1 MRRSVRLVHPDQF
14 GSLDRPP
21 LRADALRRAL
31 VGYERPW
38 RELRVVE
45 STASTNADLVAAAE
59 AGEPAGLVLVAE
71 LQTAGRGR
79 LDRSWTAPP
88 RSGLTFSVLLRPAV
102 PPRAL
107 GWLPLLAGLA
117 AAEALGR
124 LAELDVRLKWPND
137 LVVDDRKL
145 AGVLAERVAGVVS
158 EGDDRREDLERTIGA
173 VVVGIGLNVS
183 TLATELPVA
192 TATSLAIEG
201 AACTDRD
208 PLLRAILR
216 RLAERVSMWDG
227 PYGDRGLADDYRAR
241 CATIGRAVR
250 AELPAGAVI
259 EGLAEDVDDDGRL
272 LIRTSTGLETVG
284 AGDVV
289 HLR

>member
-1 MRRSVRLVHPDQF
+1 MAPARSYPKF
-14 GSLDRPP
+14 GRLDRPP
-21 LRADALRRAL
+21 LRAHALRRAL
-31 VGYERPW
+31 VGYDRPW

-45 STASTNADLVAAAE
+45 STGSTNADLVSAAA

-71 LQTAGRGR
+71 EQTAGRGR
-79 LDRSWTAPP
+79 LDRTWTAPP
-88 RSGLTFSVLLRPAV
+88 RSGLTFSVLLRPSV

-117 AAEALGR
+117 VAEALGR

-145 AGVLAERVAGVVS
+145 AGVLAER
-158 EGDDRREDLERTIGA
+158 TTGA

-183 TLATELPVA
+183 ALATELPVA

-216 RLAERVSMWDG
+216 RLAERVSRWDG

-250 AELPAGAVI
+250 AELPGAAVV
-259 EGLAEDVDDDGRL
+259 EGVAEGVDDDGRL
-272 LIRTSTGLETVG
+272 LIRAGAGLETVG